1 MLAIGTQNY
10 RMDIIF
16 TCFLGKVWSASYILY
31 VTQQHGPLRSYS
43 FPSLSVTTFER
54 PQHSHTP
61 PVHLHFCEC
70 SLAFATEHFN
80 ICWATTL
87 SPRPPCLPRTKRRRR
102 HPMLPAAT
110 VVHPPSST
118 KPTPTSLPSNLAMI
132 AKRRAGTNGISRY
145 HHGTLMA

>member
-1 MLAIGTQNY
+1 MG
-10 RMDIIF
+10 
-16 TCFLGKVWSASYILY
+16 
-31 VTQQHGPLRSYS
+31 TQQHGPLRSYS

-87 SPRPPCLPRTKRRRR
+87 SPRPHASQEQKEGGAIRCCRRRR
-102 HPMLPAAT
+102 W
-110 VVHPPSST
+110 ST
-118 KPTPTSLPSNLAMI
+118 RQAQQNRLRLLCH
-132 AKRRAGTNGISRY
+132 R
-145 HHGTLMA
+145 LWQ